1 MATNPPTP
9 TEDIL
14 ADWKESRFIVID
26 PLLAGYL
33 PHGYVSIILTDIR
46 YWAER
51 EAELDA
57 WCQEH
62 GVIRTGMILEMPQ
75 PSLTMFALCW
85 S

>member
-1 MATNPPTP
+1 MS
-9 TEDIL
+9 EDIL

-26 PLLAGYL
+26 PSLAGYL

-57 WCQEH
+57 WCWEH
-62 GVIRTGMILEMPQ
+62 GVTRTGMILEMPQ
-75 PSLTMFALCW
+75 PSLTMFALRW